1 LEKDMTG
8 ISVRP
13 LSDDLPFGARIRGVT
28 LANASDADVRAEVN
42 AVFDDRGMIV
52 FEEMDPTNEM
62 QMALSG
68 IFGEPQVYALTDVVE
83 SSDRVDTGVV
93 EFEYG
98 EIFEVDGVQL
108 LSWLP
113 WHFDACY
120 TDKLNRGGILRAITI
135 PPEGGLTGFA
145 DGIQLYRDID
155 PVLRDRFENLSIIYH
170 THLMFLNMRFG
181 LPKSVKPIF
190 LRPLMTE
197 MLAATMDA
205 PRAVHPA
212 IWTRKTGERVLH
224 VAPWQAAGIEGMLND
239 EGDALFQALID
250 EINAKVLPYHHKWS
264 PTDMVIWDN
273 WRFIHSVSG
282 NPPQYPREMQ
292 RTTISGDYGLG
303 RMEIAGSAAPAG
315 LDL

>member
-1 LEKDMTG
+1 MTG
-8 ISVRP
+8 IAVRP

-28 LANASDADVRAEVN
+28 LANAADADVRAEVN
-42 AVFDDRGMIV
+42 RVFEERGMIV
-52 FEEMDPTNEM
+52 FEEMEPSNEM

-98 EIFEVDGVQL
+98 EIFEVDGVEL

-145 DGIQLYRDID
+145 DGIQLYNDID
-155 PVLRDRFENLSIIYH
+155 PALRDRFENLGIVYH

-181 LPKSVKPIF
+181 LPKSVKPVY

-197 MLAATMDA
+197 MLEATKDA

-212 IWTRKTGERVLH
+212 IWTRKTGEKVLH
-224 VAPWQAAGIEGMLND
+224 VAPWQAAGIDGMLNE
-239 EGDALFQALID
+239 EGDRLFQALID
-250 EINAKVLPYHHKWS
+250 EIYAKVRPYHHKWS

-292 RTTISGDYGLG
+292 RTTIAGDYGLG

-315 LDL
+315 IDL

>member
-1 LEKDMTG
+1 MTK
-8 ISVRP
+8 ITVRP
-13 LSDDLPFGARIRGVT
+13 LSDDLPFGARITGVT
-28 LANASDADVRAEVN
+28 LGNAKDADLRAQINEV
-42 AVFDDRGMIV
+42 FTTRGMIV
-52 FEEMDPTNEM
+52 FEGMEPSNAM
-62 QMALSG
+62 QMALSSV
-68 IFGEPQVYALTDVVE
+68 FGEPQVYALTDVVE
-83 SSDRVDTGVV
+83 SSDRVDKGVV

-98 EIFEVDGVQL
+98 EVFEVDGEELV
-108 LSWLP
+108 SWLP

-155 PVLRDRFENLSIIYH
+155 PGLRDRFENLSIVYH

-181 LPKSVKPIF
+181 LPKSIKPVMI
-190 LRPLMTE
+190 RPLMTE
-197 MLAATMDA
+197 MLAATKDA

-212 IWTRKTGERVLH
+212 IWTRPNGEKVLH
-224 VAPWQAAGIEGMLND
+224 VAPWQAAGIDGMLTP
-239 EGDALFQALID
+239 EGDALFAELIA
-250 EINAKVLPYHHKWS
+250 EIYAKMTPYRHKWS

-273 WRFIHSVSG
+273 WRFLHSVGG
-282 NPPQYPREMQ
+282 NPPQYERRMQ
-292 RTTISGDYGLG
+292 RTTIAGDYGLG